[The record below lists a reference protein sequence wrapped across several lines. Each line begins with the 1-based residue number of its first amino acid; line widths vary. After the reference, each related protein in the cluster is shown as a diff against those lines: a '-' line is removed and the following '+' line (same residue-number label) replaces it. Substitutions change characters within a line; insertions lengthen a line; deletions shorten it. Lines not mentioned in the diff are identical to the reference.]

1 MTKDERQ
8 KIIAFEATHDWSY
21 QLVADHFGITRNQV
35 AGILFRHRHP
45 YSERCRSPNCAGGRN
60 KIGTGYRNGIF
71 AAMTAANT
79 R

>member
-1 MTKDERQ
+1 MTPAERQ

-35 AGILFRHRHP
+35 AGILFRARHP
-45 YSERCRSPNCAGGRN
+45 YSERTRSPACSGGKN
-60 KIGTGYRNGIF
+60 KIGTGYRCGIH